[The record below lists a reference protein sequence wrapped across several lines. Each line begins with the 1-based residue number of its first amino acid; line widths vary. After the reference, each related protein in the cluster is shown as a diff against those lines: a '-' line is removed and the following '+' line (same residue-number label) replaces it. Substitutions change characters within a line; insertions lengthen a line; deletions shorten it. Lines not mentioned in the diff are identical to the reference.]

1 MLALR
6 RAVAS
11 IASSHARKPAPP
23 VSISEPRTGDCA
35 ASRMAARQKAVTDK
49 PSDSAAATTCARSSS
64 VSACWSWTASRMAL
78 PSKLGWSRVQRGGDG
93 VHLGALLGGQSDVQ
107 LLSRHRGTPAI
118 EGASRLAQTHS
129 RPPGGDGPRF
139 EGKQSGTT
147 WAKLGC
153 RPVCPR
159 IHWGRL
165 VQPCPRRPVKAEPD
179 APPGTPVGTG
189 GVSLPPTPFLGKR
202 FGSHNVSYG
211 DPRTAR

>member
-93 VHLGALLGGQSDVQ
+93 VHLGALLGGQHDVTIAPA
-107 LLSRHRGTPAI
+107 LLPQPNNPALDPLIIGEYVANEQPRAVVSVSHTSCCGRWDSSQNWIRRPAKLTGIRRLIGCGIRNRGARKPPYENRNAA
-118 EGASRLAQTHS
+118 GV
-129 RPPGGDGPRF
+129 RPPC
-139 EGKQSGTT
+139 S
-147 WAKLGC
+147 
-153 RPVCPR
+153 
-159 IHWGRL
+159 
-165 VQPCPRRPVKAEPD
+165 
-179 APPGTPVGTG
+179 TG
-189 GVSLPPTPFLGKR
+189 FT
-202 FGSHNVSYG
+202 
-211 DPRTAR
+211 